1 MADLREENARLRR
14 AVYDMQNSLARLTE
28 INKLNYENSVFIT
41 EGIQKIIQTSEKKW
55 GVFLD
60 PECID
65 TIIQQLTRTLHTVLT
80 IILA

>member
-1 MADLREENARLRR
+1 
-14 AVYDMQNSLARLTE
+14 
-28 INKLNYENSVFIT
+28 
-41 EGIQKIIQTSEKKW
+41 
-55 GVFLD
+55 VFLD